1 MLKYILLFLSVSV
14 LAQSKSGVDRFLVFQ
29 PDENSVK
36 YNEVYTDNFFFGNFG
51 IKYLLNA
58 VPIDN
63 KNVKSIK
70 ISTETEGKK
79 SPDVMVLN
87 YDKEGK
93 LTQMKI
99 SEMLSGKAMTV
110 DYVYKDGLIQEEIF
124 KDSEGTRSNK
134 FHYAEGK
141 MIVENVKGMIDVY
154 QSKGKLLYKE
164 SYMNGKLVFKDK
176 IEGKCRITSYQ
187 QDNIDKTC
195 YSNFNGEFPLS
206 MEEFST
212 SENLKTNKITLVSES
227 IWKVEDNKNG
237 TYSFLN
243 GKTELYRLELDKN
256 SRIKNFE
263 FLGIKSEFKQ
273 PIHFS
278 FNYELY

>member
-1 MLKYILLFLSVSV
+1 MLLLVV
-14 LAQSKSGVDRFLVFQ
+14 GVCVQAQTSIDKLLVFS
-29 PDENSVK
+29 PDENSTK
-36 YNEVYTDNFFFGNFG
+36 YNQVYTDNFFFGNFG
-51 IKYLLNA
+51 IKYLVNA
-58 VPIDN
+58 VPVST
-63 KNVKSIK
+63 KNVKTVQ

-79 SPDVMVLN
+79 TPNVFELS

-93 LTQMKI
+93 LTEMKI

-124 KDSEGTRSNK
+124 KDAEGSRSNK

-154 QSKGKLLYKE
+154 QLKGKLLYKQ
-164 SYMNGKLVFKDK
+164 SFMNGKQVFKDR

-187 QDNIDKTC
+187 QDDIDKTC
-195 YSNFNGEFPLS
+195 YSNFTGEMPLS

-212 SENLKTNKITLVSES
+212 SEDVKTSKVTLEPES
-227 IWKVEDNKNG
+227 NWKVEKNANG
-237 TYSFLN
+237 MYSFLN
-243 GKTELYRLELDKN
+243 GKTELYRMELDKN
-256 SRIKNFE
+256 STVKHFE
-263 FLGIKSEFKQ
+263 FLGIKSEFKK

-278 FNYELY
+278 FSYTYH